1 MMYSMS
7 GLAASLSSCIQYS
20 DENNTLIVNKVC
32 AFISFTWLCNG
43 LAYRLECES
52 QELETFTDKDNPL
65 NITEALVPQAS
76 LLCWMIWSIWF
87 PMLDDKVF

>member
-20 DENNTLIVNKVC
+20 DENNTLIVKKVC

-43 LAYRLECES
+43 LAFRLECES
-52 QELETFTDKDNPL
+52 QELETFTDKDSPL
-65 NITEALVPQAS
+65 NITEALVS
-76 LLCWMIWSIWF
+76 SGF
-87 PMLDDKVF
+87 SPMLDDLVNLVSYAR